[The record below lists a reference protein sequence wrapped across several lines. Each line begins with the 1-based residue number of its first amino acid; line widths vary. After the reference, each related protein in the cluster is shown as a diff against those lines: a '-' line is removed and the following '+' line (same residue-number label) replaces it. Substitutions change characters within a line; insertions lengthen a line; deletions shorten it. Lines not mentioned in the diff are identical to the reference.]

1 MKKTILMAAA
11 ATVLMLAGCG
21 KSEKQDQES
30 VDRSSLSQFHTEE
43 AIAKCQLVMPDS
55 VNFYGEN
62 SKVYMQVKASVCWP
76 DSLGGKSPKEL
87 QDSILSAAFGV
98 NKRQSLDA
106 SMKAMLSQPLGFEDV
121 KGVTLK
127 AVKKLP
133 ELSETVH
140 RHSAELTVTPT
151 SVGKRIVTYSVYSYS
166 FLGGAHGNYATNYIN
181 YDVQKGQVLTV
192 GRVFADVQGLKTAIM
207 RELQLKQEYAG
218 GLLVDQVPSVGNFYV
233 DGALFT
239 FFYNPYEVACYAA
252 GDVKVTLPI
261 HEVRDFMSDYGKS
274 LFPEEE

>member
-1 MKKTILMAAA
+1 MLIA
-11 ATVLMLAGCG
+11 ATTALMLAGCG
-21 KSEKQDQES
+21 KTEKHSEDS
-30 VDRSSLSQFHTEE
+30 VDRSGLSQFHTEE
-43 AIAKCQLVMPDS
+43 AVAKCQLVMPDS
-55 VNFYGEN
+55 ANFYGGN
-62 SKVYMQVKASVCWP
+62 AKVYMQVKASVCWP
-76 DSLGGKSPKEL
+76 DSLGGRSPKEL
-87 QDSILSAAFGV
+87 QDSILSMSFGS
-98 NKRQSLDA
+98 NKRGSLDA
-106 SMKAMLSQPLGFEDV
+106 SLKAMLSEPLGFEDV

-127 AVKKLP
+127 DVKTLP

-151 SVGKRIVTYSVYSYS
+151 SIGKRIVTYSVYTYS
-166 FLGGAHGNYATNYIN
+166 FIGGAHGYYATNYIN

-218 GLLVDQVPSVGNFYV
+218 GLLVDKVPSVGNFYV
-233 DGALFT
+233 DGALMT

-252 GDVKVTLPI
+252 GDVKVSLPI
-261 HEVRDFMSDYGKS
+261 HEVRDFMSDYGRS